1 MLGVRFPPPAPVN
14 KRGLGLRARLKWAHL
29 AKKGE
34 KKAPAEFAAS
44 VLFREKGT
52 NEKQTV
58 FAYKN

>member
-52 NEKQTV
+52 Q
-58 FAYKN
+58 